1 MGITQREEP
10 FTVGNLSGFW
20 GCKTRRK
27 KKGGGEAEAG
37 RGNREIGRRWREGE
51 RRKGKEIEGPRPR
64 RVKGANQMK
73 G

>member
-1 MGITQREEP
+1 MGTTQRVGP

-37 RGNREIGRRWREGE
+37 RGNRTIGRRWERGGEGE
-51 RRKGKEIEGPRPR
+51 KEKKLKFQG
-64 RVKGANQMK
+64 Q
-73 G
+73 